1 MILSPNPIE
10 GVLIVR
16 AAVATLLGA
25 AVGLERSPRYKDA
38 GLRTLSLVALGAC
51 AFATAGY
58 SVLSLHGVGD
68 IRPDPTRIAAQVV
81 SGVGFLGAGAIFV
94 AGGQRVRGLTTAADI
109 WVAAASGVLCDV
121 GLVLTAAAVTALGL
135 MVVGV
140 LPADRLLAAPA
151 RDQPRGRTGPPGR
164 P

>member
-1 MILSPNPIE
+1 
-10 GVLIVR
+10 
-16 AAVATLLGA
+16 VATLLGA
-25 AVGLERSPRYKDA
+25 AVGLERSLRYKDA

-58 SVLSLHGVGD
+58 SVISLHGVGD

-109 WVAAASGVLCDV
+109 WVAAASGVLCGV
-121 GLVLTAAAVTALGL
+121 GLVLTAVAVTALGL
-135 MVVGV
+135 MVVVCFQPIGYW
-140 LPADRLLAAPA
+140 LRRRETNREAERAL
-151 RDQPRGRTGPPGR
+151 RDGRDATPTDEDSDLG
-164 P
+164 